1 MRLLSLLLLG
11 MLISGLSVFAQTET
25 ISDIEYTYD
34 AAGNRVT
41 REIIYYEGGTKSA
54 VVPTEEEL
62 ESEQGLNVYPNP
74 ANHSLYVSV
83 NQEVLDEREKMIMVF
98 DNLGKLI
105 YQTRTL
111 QELNQVDVSNWMEG
125 TYILKLI
132 YGHRHKE
139 WIIVKN

>member
-1 MRLLSLLLLG
+1 MRLLILFLLG
-11 MLISGLSVFAQTET
+11 MLISSLGVYAQTET
-25 ISDIEYTYD
+25 ISDIVFAYD
-34 AAGNRVT
+34 SAGNRIT

-54 VVPTEEEL
+54 AVPVEEEP
-62 ESEQGLNVYPNP
+62 EFERGLNVYPNP
-74 ANHSLYVSV
+74 ATHSLYVAV
-83 NQEVLDEREKMIMVF
+83 NQEVLDEREKMIVVF
-98 DNLGKLI
+98 DNLGKLV

-111 QELNQVDVSNWMEG
+111 GEVNQVDVSNWIEG

>member
-1 MRLLSLLLLG
+1 MRLLGLIPLG
-11 MLISGLSVFAQTET
+11 MLISGLSLYAQTET

-34 AAGNRVT
+34 SAGNRVT

-54 VVPTEEEL
+54 AVPVEEEQ
-62 ESEQGLNVYPNP
+62 EFGRDLNVYPNP
-74 ANHSLYVSV
+74 ATHSLYVSL
-83 NQEVLDEREKMIMVF
+83 NKEVLDERDKMIMVF

-105 YQTRTL
+105 YQTGNL
-111 QELNQVDVSNWMEG
+111 GEINQVDVSNWIEG